1 MSGRR
6 AVVLIARREI
16 VERLRSR
23 ALLISTLVLLLLV
36 GGSVALSGVLAEET
50 TYRIAVAPPAPAG
63 LDAALDRAAEPFGA
77 TVRLEPVP
85 SAAAAREALEA
96 DAVDAVLLLSQ
107 DRLLVR
113 TRVDPELAAVADTA
127 VRAVRRRLPPAPELT
142 PVSLHPEDAGD
153 DDAEVIVAVG
163 GSLLLVVLLAVY
175 GQWVIGGVVEERSG
189 RVVELLLSAVRP
201 RDLLAGKVIGIGLLG
216 LAQVTLVAGLAAV
229 LLAAGAFDAPASLGA
244 SLALVIPW
252 FVLGFALYAVAYATA
267 GALASRQ
274 ESPDTA
280 GQPVSYALAA
290 AYLLGYV
297 AVSADADGTAAQL
310 LTVLPPTAPL
320 VLPARSALVGVP
332 AWQHALAVALVLL
345 SIVALV
351 RFAGRVYAH
360 GVLHAGSRIG
370 LRRAWRMTRGS

>member
-1 MSGRR
+1 
-6 AVVLIARREI
+6 
-16 VERLRSR
+16 
-23 ALLISTLVLLLLV
+23 
-36 GGSVALSGVLAEET
+36 
-50 TYRIAVAPPAPAG
+50 
-63 LDAALDRAAEPFGA
+63 
-77 TVRLEPVP
+77 
-85 SAAAAREALEA
+85 
-96 DAVDAVLLLSQ
+96 
-107 DRLLVR
+107 
-113 TRVDPELAAVADTA
+113 VDPELAAVADTA
-127 VRAVRRRLPPAPELT
+127 VRAVRRHLPPAPELT
-142 PVSLHPEDAGD
+142 PVSLHPGD
-153 DDAEVIVAVG
+153 EGNDDAEILVAVG
-163 GSLLLVVLLAVY
+163 GSLLLVVLLSVY

-216 LAQVTLVAGLAAV
+216 LAQVSLVAGLAAV

-290 AYLLGYV
+290 AYLLGYL
-297 AVSADADGTAAQL
+297 AISADANGTAAQL

-345 SIVALV
+345 STVALV

-360 GVLHAGSRIG
+360 GILHAGSRIG